1 MFPRF
6 LLNMKFDI
14 LPCLALALIGVSLP
28 GHADAAG
35 YTLVFPDYIQINGP
49 DTPGDT
55 AAWLAA
61 MQSWRA
67 QQRASI
73 NYDDSIYQFAP
84 LNWTQH
90 NPIQPQEMTHDRYFY
105 DVTSGKY
112 TVSTYLAD
120 LDKRYGGIDS
130 VLLWPTYPNMGVDS
144 RNQDQ
149 LIRDMPGFP
158 QAVIQMIHDFH
169 KSGVK
174 VLFPYNPWDTGT
186 HDPGGA
192 WSAVLPTTMAE
203 IGADG
208 MNGDTEEYVD
218 NEFWQNSLMVNNPLA
233 LEPELG
239 VATGLY
245 FGGHGTP
252 PTGTVAV
259 SPAIQ
264 WNTMGWGYWQTPYT
278 LLGVSLNKWFEPRF
292 TVQVNDRWS
301 QSKIGMLQAAFLN
314 GTGLE
319 SWEDVWGIWN
329 QMTDRDCQ
337 AIRCVAT
344 IERNFP
350 DLIDQPKLGS
360 LHTDGEQQPGLRQ
373 PVA

>member
-1 MFPRF
+1 
-6 LLNMKFDI
+6 MKFNI

-120 LDKRYGGIDS
+120 VDKRYGGIDS

-186 HDPGGA
+186 HDP
-192 WSAVLPTTMAE
+192 
-203 IGADG
+203 
-208 MNGDTEEYVD
+208 
-218 NEFWQNSLMVNNPLA
+218 
-233 LEPELG
+233 
-239 VATGLY
+239 
-245 FGGHGTP
+245 
-252 PTGTVAV
+252 
-259 SPAIQ
+259 
-264 WNTMGWGYWQTPYT
+264 
-278 LLGVSLNKWFEPRF
+278 
-292 TVQVNDRWS
+292 
-301 QSKIGMLQAAFLN
+301 
-314 GTGLE
+314 
-319 SWEDVWGIWN
+319 
-329 QMTDRDCQ
+329 
-337 AIRCVAT
+337 
-344 IERNFP
+344 
-350 DLIDQPKLGS
+350 
-360 LHTDGEQQPGLRQ
+360 
-373 PVA
+373 